1 MCLQV
6 PHVPRFYPADH
17 PNRPTLN
24 IFTTSDSSSSPSL
37 FWDLLEFIN
46 LCVFFPLPLSF
57 PGCASVFKDVSIVRD
72 WLAEVSLKI
81 PVLLGEALA
90 PSPCLPLRKLPSPSL
105 FFFPQIQL
113 RSQTHTAPFPSLPL
127 SPRCT
132 FCREHIRRVRGK
144 LFKLGAELL
153 GLSKN
158 TRIACESPPPLLPP
172 PLDGALSVSTPL
184 APSTTSP
191 EE

>member
-72 WLAEVSLKI
+72 WLADVSLKI

-90 PSPCLPLRKLPSPSL
+90 PSPCLPLRKLPSLSLLFSPKYSYAHKHIRLPSL
-105 FFFPQIQL
+105 
-113 RSQTHTAPFPSLPL
+113 PFPSPL
-127 SPRCT
+127 AVPSAVST
-132 FCREHIRRVRGK
+132 
-144 LFKLGAELL
+144 
-153 GLSKN
+153 S
-158 TRIACESPPPLLPP
+158 
-172 PLDGALSVSTPL
+172 GALGENCSN
-184 APSTTSP
+184 
-191 EE
+191 